1 MGLMHVPFDR
11 IGSSQRVNLKV
22 DQYADTIYGI
32 KLVGSGDTTFD
43 VSGYGFSGS
52 IKKYAGYAS
61 SIAED
66 IVTVGFDTSNSSAG
80 IVTVLINS
88 GITTNL
94 DKNSPRYTYEV
105 IATEGTTGYKRR
117 IMDGDI
123 NVNVGISQ
131 AETSPEIKC
140 IAVID
145 EASNFTTAQFYDKW
159 ANFRSNW
166 PNRIHYLLQ
175 PTTSGIVSTNIG
187 NLLNIP
193 SNYDSGFG
201 TSPQVKGVKR
211 DAGITTESSD
221 WFGLV
226 GLVTGTDT
234 EVALFIDQSG
244 SMTLATVQ
252 ASYDRFIAS
261 CTAANVAIR
270 TESNGAE
277 DWVEPFTGI
286 I

>member
-1 MGLMHVPFDR
+1 MGLMHIPFDR
-11 IGSSQRVNLKV
+11 IGSTQRVNIKL

-32 KLVGSGDTTFD
+32 KLVGSGDTAFD

-61 SIAED
+61 STAED
-66 IVTVGFDTSNSSAG
+66 IVNVGFDTSNASVG

-88 GITTNL
+88 GITTTL

-105 IATEGTTGYKRR
+105 VATEGITGYKRR

-123 NVNVGISQ
+123 DINVGISQ
-131 AETSPEIKC
+131 AETNPEIKC

-145 EASNFTTAQFYDKW
+145 EASNFTTDQFYDKW
-159 ANFRSNW
+159 SNFRSNW
-166 PNRIHYLLQ
+166 PNRLHYLLQ
-175 PTTSGIVSTNIG
+175 PTTSGIVSSSIDSI
-187 NLLNIP
+187 LNIP

-201 TSPQVKGVKR
+201 TSPQVKGAKR
-211 DAGITTESSD
+211 DAGISTASSD

-234 EVALFIDQSG
+234 DVALFIDQSG

-261 CTAANVAIR
+261 CTAANIAIR

-286 I
+286 L

>member
-1 MGLMHVPFDR
+1 MGLMHIPFDR
-11 IGSSQRVNLKV
+11 IGSTQRVNIKL

-32 KLVGSGDTTFD
+32 KLVGSGDTAFD

-61 SIAED
+61 STAED
-66 IVTVGFDTSNSSAG
+66 IVNVGFDTSNASVG

-88 GITTNL
+88 GITTTL

-105 IATEGTTGYKRR
+105 VATEGITGYKRR

-123 NVNVGISQ
+123 DINVGISQ
-131 AETSPEIKC
+131 AETNPEIKC

-145 EASNFTTAQFYDKW
+145 EASNFTTDQFYDKW
-159 ANFRSNW
+159 SNFRFNW
-166 PNRIHYLLQ
+166 PNRIHFLLQ
-175 PTTSGIVSTNIG
+175 PTTTGIASTS
-187 NLLNIP
+187 LLNVP

-201 TSPQVKGVKR
+201 TSPQVKGVNR
-211 DAGITTESSD
+211 DSGISTASSD

-234 EVALFIDQSG
+234 KVALFIDESG
-244 SMTLATVQ
+244 SMDLSTVQ
-252 ASYDRFIAS
+252 ASYNRFIAS
-261 CTAANVAIR
+261 CTAANIAIR

-277 DWVEPFTGI
+277 DWIEPFTGI
-286 I
+286 L

>member
-1 MGLMHVPFDR
+1 MGLIHVPFDR

-32 KLVGSGDTTFD
+32 KLVGSGDTIFD

-61 SIAED
+61 STAED

-105 IATEGTTGYKRR
+105 VATEGASGYKRR
-117 IMDGDI
+117 IMDGNIDI
-123 NVNVGISQ
+123 NVGISQ
-131 AETSPEIKC
+131 AETGPEMKC

-145 EASNFTTAQFYDKW
+145 EASNFSTATFYDKW
-159 ANFRSNW
+159 ASFKTNW
-166 PNRIHYLLQ
+166 PNRLHYLLQ
-175 PTTSGIVSTNIG
+175 PTTSGIVSSSIDTI
-187 NLLNIP
+187 LNIP

-201 TSPQVKGVKR
+201 TSPQVKGVAR
-211 DAGITTESSD
+211 DNGISTTSSD

-234 EVALFIDQSG
+234 EVALFLDQSG
-244 SMTLATVQ
+244 SMTQATVQ
-252 ASYDRFIAS
+252 ASLTRFIAS
-261 CTAANVAIR
+261 CTDAGISIR
-270 TESNGAE
+270 TETNAAE

-286 I
+286 L